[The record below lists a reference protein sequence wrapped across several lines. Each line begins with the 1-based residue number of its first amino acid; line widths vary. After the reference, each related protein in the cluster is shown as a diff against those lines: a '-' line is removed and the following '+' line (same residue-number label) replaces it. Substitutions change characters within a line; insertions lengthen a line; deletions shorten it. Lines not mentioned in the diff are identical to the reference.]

1 MRLTIKD
8 HIRESRLFNERAI
21 AALVGIIVFVTV
33 IIGQMIYLQ
42 IISHEHYATLAH
54 DNRIT
59 IRAVPPTRGLI
70 YDRNGVLLAQNLPS
84 YSLEFTPE
92 RIPDLDATIE
102 AISKIITIT
111 DQDIDRF
118 KKQLQTQRSFM
129 SIPLRYQLNEDEVA
143 RFAVNRHRFPGVDIE
158 ARLIRNY
165 PLGSLGVHTL
175 GYVARLNENELKKVD
190 PANYSATRFIGKT
203 GVERFYETSLHG
215 QVGYIHVETN
225 ALGRVLRT
233 VKRIPPIPGEDLY
246 LTIDSHLQ
254 QVAEQALGDNRGAV
268 VAIDP
273 QNGDVLA
280 FVSMPGY
287 DPNQFVTGIDVESY
301 QSLQESESNP
311 MFNRALRGQYPP
323 GSTIKPF
330 LGLAGLEDEP
340 AKTMTPTMCRGWFT
354 LEGDDRR
361 YRDWKKEGHGLT
373 TLDTAITQSCDVFFY
388 QLAVQLGIDRM
399 HSFLSRFGFGVKT
412 GIDLVGELP
421 ALLPSREWKRRKFQ
435 QPWYPGETVIAGIG
449 QGYMLATPLQLASA
463 TATLANRGIH
473 MQPRLVFAT
482 KRPNSEDIDL
492 LPPYNSDN
500 VVLKQPGNWEKIV
513 EAMEHVVHSVHGTAH
528 YRIGRGLEYKM
539 AGKTG
544 TAQVFGIKQD
554 EEYDKET
561 VAARLRDH
569 SLFIAFAPTDKP
581 RIAVSVIVEN
591 GGHGTTVAAPIARKL
606 IDEYLIKEQS

>member
-8 HIRESRLFNERAI
+8 HIRESRLFNERTVVAV
-21 AALVGIIVFVTV
+21 AGIILFVTF
-33 IIGQMIYLQ
+33 IIGQMVYLQ

-70 YDRNGVLLAQNLPS
+70 YDRNGVLMAQNLPS

-92 RIPDLDATIE
+92 RISDIDGTIE
-102 AISKIITIT
+102 AISKIIKIT
-111 DQDIDRF
+111 DADIEHF
-118 KKQLQTQRSFM
+118 KKSLQTQRSFM
-129 SIPLRYQLNEDEVA
+129 SIPLRYQLNDEEVA

-175 GYVARLNENELKKVD
+175 GYVARMNEAELKKVD

-203 GVERFYETSLHG
+203 GIERFYEAILHG
-215 QVGYIHVETN
+215 QVGYNHIETN

-233 VKRIPPIPGEDLY
+233 VKRIPPTPGEDLY
-246 LTIDSHLQ
+246 LTIDSRLQ
-254 QVAEQALGDNRGAV
+254 QVAEQALGDHRGAI

-273 QNGDVLA
+273 QNGDILA

-287 DPNQFVTGIDVESY
+287 DPNPFVTGIDVESY
-301 QSLQESESNP
+301 QSLQKSKTNP
-311 MFNRALRGQYPP
+311 LFNRALRGQYPP

-330 LGLAGLEDEP
+330 LGLAGLEYER
-340 AKTMTPTMCRGWFT
+340 ARTLTPTMCRGWFA
-354 LEGDDRR
+354 LEGEERH

-373 TLDTAITQSCDVFFY
+373 TLDKAITQSCDVFFY
-388 QLAVQLGIDRM
+388 ELAVELGIDRM
-399 HSFLSRFGFGVKT
+399 HKFLNRFGFGTQT
-412 GIDLVGELP
+412 GIDLIGEPTGLM
-421 ALLPSREWKRRKFQ
+421 PSRNWKRQKYQ

-449 QGYMLATPLQLASA
+449 QGYMLTTPLQLASA
-463 TATLANRGIH
+463 TATLSNHGTH

-482 KRPNSEDIDL
+482 KPADRDEIDL
-492 LPPYNSDN
+492 IPPNNINDVALQRVS
-500 VVLKQPGNWEKIV
+500 NWGAII
-513 EAMEHVVHSVHGTAH
+513 EAMEHVVHGLHGTAR
-528 YRIGRGLEYKM
+528 RIGHGLPFKM

-561 VAARLRDH
+561 VTERLRDH
-569 SLFIAFAPTDKP
+569 SLFIAFAPVDKP
-581 RIAVSVIVEN
+581 RIALAVVVEN
-591 GGHGTTVAAPIARKL
+591 GGSGSAVAAPLARKI
-606 IDEYLIKEQS
+606 IDEYLVNKHS

>member
-8 HIRESRLFNERAI
+8 HIRESRLFNERTVVAI
-21 AALVGIIVFVTV
+21 VGIFLLVSV
-33 IIGQMIYLQ
+33 IIGQMVYLQ

-92 RIPDLDATIE
+92 RIPDIDSTIKE
-102 AISKIITIT
+102 LSAIIKIT
-111 DQDIDRF
+111 DQDIERF
-118 KKQLQTQRSFM
+118 KKLLQAKRSFM
-129 SIPLRYQLNEDEVA
+129 SIPLRYQLNDDEVA

-175 GYVARLNENELKKVD
+175 GYVARINEDELKKVD
-190 PANYSATRFIGKT
+190 PSNYSATRFIGKT
-203 GVERFYETSLHG
+203 GVERFYEDILHG
-215 QVGYIHVETN
+215 HVGYNHIETN
-225 ALGRVLRT
+225 ALGRTLRT
-233 VKRIPPIPGEDLY
+233 VKRIPSTPGEDLY
-246 LTIDSHLQ
+246 LTIDSRLQ
-254 QVAEQALGDNRGAV
+254 EIAEQALGKHRGAV

-280 FVSMPGY
+280 FASMPGY
-287 DPNQFVTGIDVESY
+287 DPNEFVTGIDVESY
-301 QSLQESESNP
+301 QALQKSKANP
-311 MFNRALRGQYPP
+311 LFNRALRGQYPP

-330 LGLAGLEDEP
+330 LGLAGLTYERAVAMKP
-340 AKTMTPTMCRGWFT
+340 VMCRGWFA
-354 LEGDDRR
+354 LEGEERH
-361 YRDWKKEGHGLT
+361 YRDWKRGGHGLT
-373 TLDTAITQSCDVFFY
+373 TLDKAITQSCDVFFY
-388 QLAVQLGIDRM
+388 DLAFHLGIDRM
-399 HSFLSRFGFGVKT
+399 HEFLSRFGFGMRT
-412 GIDLVGELP
+412 GIDLVGEP
-421 ALLPSREWKRRKFQ
+421 KALLPSREWKRQKHH

-482 KRPNSEDIDL
+482 KEADHDEINLIPPNNE
-492 LPPYNSDN
+492 DN
-500 VVLKQPGNWEKIV
+500 VTLQRPSDWGTVIK
-513 EAMEHVVHSVHGTAH
+513 AMKHVVHGLHGTAH
-528 YRIGRGLEYKM
+528 HIGRHLPYSM

-554 EEYDKET
+554 EEYDKEN
-561 VAARLRDH
+561 VAERLRDH
-569 SLFIAFAPTDKP
+569 SLFIAFAPTEKP
-581 RIAVSVIVEN
+581 RIAVAVVVEN
-591 GGHGTTVAAPIARKL
+591 GGSGSAVAAPLARKV
-606 IDEYLIKEQS
+606 IDEYLLNDQS